1 MDIGNKIFYYRV
13 IKEVMIMGISNL
25 LTVIYV
31 ILIILFVVKAVG
43 ASNIGGKSKSYGG
56 KTQQRTFN
64 RSFESKY
71 FKDKPKNTTAPKM
84 RSSDSY
90 IDKERKKE
98 KKSVFKNIFGPKDVD
113 CDLDE
118 RIFGPKNQHKDIF

>member
-1 MDIGNKIFYYRV
+1 
-13 IKEVMIMGISNL
+13 MGISNL

-31 ILIILFVVKAVG
+31 ILIIVFVVKAVG
-43 ASNIGGKSKSYGG
+43 ASNIGGKSKSYGNRPP
-56 KTQQRTFN
+56 QRTFN

-71 FKDKPKNTTAPKM
+71 FKDKPKNTTASKM
-84 RSSDSY
+84 SSSESY

-98 KKSVFKNIFGPKDVD
+98 KKSVFKNLFGTKDID